1 LKLKKIITGFL
12 LICLLLVS
20 SSCRKKGGDATEAT
34 EQPAA
39 ARESKKEIEWWLLN
53 DLCENFKGQ
62 IRSFE
67 KANSDYK
74 INCKEFTNSET
85 YKRLLVDKM
94 AEGAGPDIFSAKNTW
109 IDLNQRKISPLP
121 PEIMTSDQ
129 FRSIFFAV
137 AGTDLIIETEQYGEL
152 IYGMPLYI
160 DTLALYYNKSVF
172 ADNLPETDVP
182 EDDWEGIK
190 EQVFAL
196 TKKDNSVERF
206 ALSGLAAG
214 RADNINYAL
223 DIFKLLL
230 IQHNTELTDEKEAKA
245 IFADEQGTKETGEDY
260 YRGQETLKL
269 YTSFGLE
276 AYKNHT
282 WNQLI
287 TSFTGSNKEVG
298 VFVNGKVAMVFGY
311 SDLYSKIEK
320 LIEEAEK
327 KNSEHITI
335 EEVGITTVPQLKD
348 PSISGEQDA
357 LASYYPLTVSRNS
370 EYSKAAWE
378 FLVFLA
384 SKDSLLDYH
393 YKTNRPT
400 SRKDMVEEQMSK
412 KPFGVFARQA
422 SYAKSIKTYSDL
434 EFAAI
439 FTEAINE
446 VAKSKTTVE
455 EALKLAQKRFNCVLE
470 KYRDPVIAKD
480 CMEVE

>member
-1 LKLKKIITGFL
+1 
-12 LICLLLVS
+12 
-20 SSCRKKGGDATEAT
+20 
-34 EQPAA
+34 
-39 ARESKKEIEWWLLN
+39 
-53 DLCENFKGQ
+53 
-62 IRSFE
+62 
-67 KANSDYK
+67 
-74 INCKEFTNSET
+74 
-85 YKRLLVDKM
+85 
-94 AEGAGPDIFSAKNTW
+94 
-109 IDLNQRKISPLP
+109 
-121 PEIMTSDQ
+121 
-129 FRSIFFAV
+129 
-137 AGTDLIIETEQYGEL
+137 
-152 IYGMPLYI
+152 
-160 DTLALYYNKSVF
+160 
-172 ADNLPETDVP
+172 
-182 EDDWEGIK
+182 
-190 EQVFAL
+190 
-196 TKKDNSVERF
+196 
-206 ALSGLAAG
+206 
-214 RADNINYAL
+214 
-223 DIFKLLL
+223 
-230 IQHNTELTDEKEAKA
+230 
-245 IFADEQGTKETGEDY
+245 
-260 YRGQETLKL
+260 
-269 YTSFGLE
+269 
-276 AYKNHT
+276 
-282 WNQLI
+282 
-287 TSFTGSNKEVG
+287 
-298 VFVNGKVAMVFGY
+298 MVFGY